1 MKHEG
6 NVRNPTTGKTA
17 GLRFLGDRENS
28 PADNEA
34 SDRLQSLSKWLG
46 SPENRRFAAT
56 QANRIWFQLLGKG
69 IVDPIDDFRSTNP
82 PSNPELL
89 DALTQEFVTRDYR
102 VRELMRLILSSQ
114 TYQLSSEP
122 NESNADDETSFSH
135 ATPQRLTAE
144 QTLDAISQV
153 LDVSAKFGGYP
164 DGTRAVQLAG
174 VRNGGHRYSR
184 PESGD
189 RFLALFGKPNR
200 LQTCEC
206 ERTGE
211 TTLAQTM
218 EMVSG
223 ELITELLRDP
233 ENRVADS
240 VQASESVAR
249 FLDNFW
255 WSALSRPPTG
265 EEVAFMLQHVTQSSD
280 PKSALQDIA
289 WAVLNSNEFLLRR

>member
-1 MKHEG
+1 
-6 NVRNPTTGKTA
+6 
-17 GLRFLGDRENS
+17 
-28 PADNEA
+28 
-34 SDRLQSLSKWLG
+34 
-46 SPENRRFAAT
+46 
-56 QANRIWFQLLGKG
+56 
-69 IVDPIDDFRSTNP
+69 
-82 PSNPELL
+82 
-89 DALTQEFVTRDYR
+89 
-102 VRELMRLILSSQ
+102 MRLILNSQ

-122 NESNADDETSFSH
+122 NETSADDATSFSH
-135 ATPQRLTAE
+135 AIPQRLTAE

-189 RFLALFGKPNR
+189 KFLALFGKPSR

-233 ENRVADS
+233 KNRVADS
-240 VQASESVAR
+240 VQSSESVTR

-255 WSALSRPPTG
+255 WSALSRPPSG
-265 EEVAFMLQHVTQSSD
+265 EEVAAMIQHVTQSSD